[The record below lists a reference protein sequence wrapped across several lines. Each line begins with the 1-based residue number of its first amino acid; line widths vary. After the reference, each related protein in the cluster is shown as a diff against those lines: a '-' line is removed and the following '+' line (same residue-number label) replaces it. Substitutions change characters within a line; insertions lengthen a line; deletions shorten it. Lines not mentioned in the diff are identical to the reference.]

1 MGLWRVAVWGLVALL
16 VLVPTVR
23 LAPGAGDHASHH
35 VTMKA
40 SRASSG
46 VGRTTAATPSVVPLL
61 AILTARGLDT
71 PRAHDR
77 LLSIDPAVPF
87 VPPRG

>member
-1 MGLWRVAVWGLVALL
+1 MGLWRAAVWGLVGLL
-16 VLVPTVR
+16 VVVPTVR
-23 LAPGAGDHASHH
+23 LAPGVGDASHH

-40 SRASSG
+40 SRAPSG
-46 VGRTTAATPSVVPLL
+46 VGRTTAATPSVVPRL